1 MPVTTFPLIDVKIP
15 PSVNVF
21 YLDTGIAI
29 FAVPSNPE
37 GIVSAFPGS
46 FAIDVA
52 GNWYRKSIGT
62 GNTGWV
68 SSNAGSTSNLVRR
81 LPTDISVVGNIG
93 AGLDTLHTF
102 TLPANSLAT
111 DGDYLNVH
119 YSGIF
124 AANSASTKRVVINFG
139 GVVVSNPGLTDIT
152 NCAWNY
158 DIRYVRITS
167 VSVLVSIAFMWGNI
181 SSTEAAPAVLG
192 PTGSFYACSSASIAV
207 ADLVANPQILLVQ
220 GESGAGTSNDV
231 VQNLSVIEIS
241 QQ

>member
-1 MPVTTFPLIDVKIP
+1 MPVTSFPLIDTKLP
-15 PSVNVF
+15 PPINVF
-21 YLDTGIAI
+21 YLDTGIAV

-46 FAIDVA
+46 FAIDLA
-52 GNWYRKSIGT
+52 GNWYRKSTGV

-68 SSNAGSTSNLVRR
+68 SSNAGSTSNLTRR
-81 LPTDISVVGNIG
+81 FHTDTSLVGNVG

-111 DGDYLNVH
+111 NGDYLTVH
-119 YSGIF
+119 YAGVY

-139 GVVVSNPGLTDIT
+139 GVVVSAPGLTDIT
-152 NCAWNY
+152 NCTWNY

-167 VSVLVSIAFMWGNI
+167 TSVLASITFNWGNI
-181 SSTEAAPAVLG
+181 SSSEAAPAVLG
-192 PTGSFYACSSASIAV
+192 PTGSFHACSSASIAV
-207 ADLVANPQILLVQ
+207 ADLVANPQIMSVQ
-220 GESGAGTSNDV
+220 GESGAGTTDDV
-231 VQNLSVIEIS
+231 VQNLSIIEIS